1 MADVPKGSEKKLS
14 QLQMLEQ
21 SMQNMMM
28 QKQQFQL
35 QQVEIE
41 SALKELEKV
50 DEAYKIIGNI
60 MVLSKKEDLKSDL
73 SSKKEVIELRI
84 KSMEKQEDQLREKA
98 SKLQSEVLK
107 EMDLFNE
114 EVPQGT
120 RFLFRT
126 KADGWRFGF
135 TPGQDGEGTE

>member
-50 DEAYKIIGNI
+50 NEAYKIIGNI
-60 MVLSKKEDLKSDL
+60 MVLSKKEDLKNDL
-73 SSKKEVIELRI
+73 TSKKEVIELRI

-107 EMDLFNE
+107 EME
-114 EVPQGT
+114 
-120 RFLFRT
+120 
-126 KADGWRFGF
+126 
-135 TPGQDGEGTE
+135 QD